1 MLLLATVV
9 VVFITLFIDQHDSI
23 TSIEDVSLVGSAYLL
38 PVTFI
43 DQHQACP
50 RYVILSF
57 PACPEHVYVY
67 IWALAHSAL
76 KAIVKHWFQPLEWN
90 QLVP

>member
-1 MLLLATVV
+1 MTMLLLATVV

-57 PACPEHVYVY
+57 LACP
-67 IWALAHSAL
+67 AHSAL